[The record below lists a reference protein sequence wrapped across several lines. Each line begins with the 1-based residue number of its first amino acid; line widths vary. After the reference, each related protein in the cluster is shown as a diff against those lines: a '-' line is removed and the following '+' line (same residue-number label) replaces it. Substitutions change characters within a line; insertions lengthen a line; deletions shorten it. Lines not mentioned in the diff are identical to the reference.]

1 MFHRRLLGAAAPAA
15 YGVFIGHREETG
27 TPLTEEW
34 AYLKALSHAVDSG
47 LQRRPTDYY
56 IKQGTHREYAEA
68 LGQPL
73 KDGWESVEVW
83 IVAFRGEFVHFR
95 GDTYVYMAMALTLSG
110 EPVAHGLY
118 KEGTQVPFRVK
129 TMKPSFLDRIN
140 RQMAQESLTD
150 DAPRRRPRRK
160 GMAPTSRQLS
170 YARDHWIRG
179 IHEWIRGIHELAPSV
194 QDYTDEE
201 MNTLRELLAEL
212 QTVPTSEELAARY
225 NTWELVPR
233 AELAAYGFRDIEL
246 QDPGAY
252 GPDVLRPSI
261 LETAVGEV
269 WRERRRGRAGCG

>member
-15 YGVFIGHREETG
+15 YGVFIGHREEIG

-47 LQRRPTDYY
+47 LQRRPTGYY
-56 IKQGTHREYAEA
+56 IRRGTHREYAEA

-73 KDGWESVEVW
+73 QDGWESVEVW
-83 IVAFRGEFVHFR
+83 IVAFRGEFVHLR
-95 GDTYVYMAMALTLSG
+95 GDTYVYMAMVLTLSG

-118 KEGTQVPFRVK
+118 KEGTQVPFQVK
-129 TMKPSFLDRIN
+129 TMKPSFIDRIN
-140 RQMAQESLTD
+140 RRTMQESLTD
-150 DAPRRRPRRK
+150 DAPRRRPRTK
-160 GMAPTSRQLS
+160 SMAPTSGQLS
-170 YARDHWIRG
+170 DARRHWIRG
-179 IHEWIRGIHELAPSV
+179 LHELAPIV

-225 NTWELVPR
+225 NSWELVPR

-246 QDPGAY
+246 QTQEPTDLAYYDPAY
-252 GPDVLRPSI
+252 WRLQWEKS
-261 LETAVGEV
+261 GESGG
-269 WRERRRGRAGCG
+269 EDEQAADDASAPP